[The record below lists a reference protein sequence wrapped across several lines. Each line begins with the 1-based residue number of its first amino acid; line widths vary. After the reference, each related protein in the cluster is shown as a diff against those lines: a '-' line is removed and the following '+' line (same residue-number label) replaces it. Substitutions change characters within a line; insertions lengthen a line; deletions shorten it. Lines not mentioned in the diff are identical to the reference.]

1 MFNLSG
7 IFRDVVIY
15 SVPAPVSKDHE
26 PALLRLPIDDAA
38 EIDTTAR

>member
-15 SVPAPVSKDHE
+15 SVPAPVST
-26 PALLRLPIDDAA
+26 PRPPCYASPSMTRQ
-38 EIDTTAR
+38 R